1 MDFNAQ
7 DLMEIV
13 NNNEMLVIPQLYFD
27 ITEDLLAALILS
39 NLAMWQKAHIQK
51 LLSNGT
57 KITEKNCG
65 IYKFIEPCGDYL
77 YREGDSFVETYK
89 TSKHIISKAL
99 SLLKDKGLIKTYKN
113 GNLIFYSVNTSKI
126 KEFSADFAKKSL
138 TSQSKKNDLV
148 SEKNNFAKSK
158 FLTSQSENFNA
169 YTYTDKKTENQTE
182 NTQISFSAGENS
194 QFANSVNSQN
204 IKTENEKAVDN
215 YLYGNRWDNRWLLP
229 RDKPSFIS
237 DEVWADYC
245 AFKRERGQ
253 KVVKTE
259 LKLFLAQLEKAYNLG
274 VDVNAR
280 IIECISKGYASPVL
294 EPRANETNAKSK
306 AEGVKKSRQVLRE
319 WAAKKM
325 AAENEIIDGEVID
338 DTTRI
343 QCGF

>member
-27 ITEDLLAALILS
+27 ITEDLLSAFILS

-57 KITEKNCG
+57 EITEKNCG

-99 SLLKDKGLIKTYKN
+99 SLLKDKGLIETYKN

-138 TSQSKKNDLV
+138 TSQSKKNDLA

-169 YTYTDKKTENQTE
+169 YTYTDKKAENQAE
-182 NTQISFSAGENS
+182 KTQISFSAGENS
-194 QFANSVNSQN
+194 QNVKSES
-204 IKTENEKAVDN
+204 EKAVNN
-215 YLYGNRWDNRWLLP
+215 YLYGNSWDNRWLLA
-229 RDKPSFIS
+229 RDKPPFIS

-253 KVVKTE
+253 KVVKTQ
-259 LKLFLAQLEKAYNLG
+259 LKAFLAQLEKAHNLG

-306 AEGVKKSRQVLRE
+306 KGANTESLNASFDE
-319 WAAKKM
+319 WLNKYHA
-325 AAENEIIDGEVID
+325 NEQGEVID
-338 DTTRI
+338 AYCENYI
-343 QCGF
+343 QQK

>member
-1 MDFNAQ
+1 MDFNAK

-27 ITEDLLAALILS
+27 ITEDLLSALILS

-57 KITEKNCG
+57 EITEKNCG

-138 TSQSKKNDLV
+138 TSQSKKTDLS

-158 FLTSQSENFNA
+158 FLTSQSENFDA
-169 YTYTDKKTENQTE
+169 YTYTDKKAENQAE
-182 NTQISFSAGENS
+182 KTQKESEASATHLGSRKS
-194 QFANSVNSQN
+194 QKVFLSV
-204 IKTENEKAVDN
+204 A
-215 YLYGNRWDNRWLLP
+215 
-229 RDKPSFIS
+229 DKPSFVSSNIWQ
-237 DEVWADYC
+237 DFCQYKKERKENYTQTGLK
-245 AFKRERGQ
+245 AFLSK
-253 KVVKTE
+253 
-259 LKLFLAQLEKAYNLG
+259 LEKINAKGANVNEALLETMANDWRG
-274 VDVNAR
+274 VF
-280 IIECISKGYASPVL
+280 
-294 EPRANETNAKSK
+294 EPKTSSTAKSK
-306 AEGVKKSRQVLRE
+306 KGANTESLNASFDE
-319 WAAKKM
+319 WLNKYHAN
-325 AAENEIIDGEVID
+325 EQDEIIDAYCENY
-338 DTTRI
+338 I
-343 QCGF
+343 QQK

>member
-1 MDFNAQ
+1 MDFNAK

-27 ITEDLLAALILS
+27 ITEDLLSALILS

-57 KITEKNCG
+57 EITEKNCG

-99 SLLKDKGLIKTYKN
+99 SLLKDKGLIETYKN

-138 TSQSKKNDLV
+138 TSQSKKTDLS

-158 FLTSQSENFNA
+158 FLTSQSENFDA
-169 YTYTDKKTENQTE
+169 YTYTDKKAENQAE
-182 NTQISFSAGENS
+182 KTQISFSAGENS
-194 QFANSVNSQN
+194 QNAKS
-204 IKTENEKAVDN
+204 ENEKAVNN
-215 YLYGNRWDNRWLLP
+215 YLYGNSWNNRWLLP
-229 RDKPSFIS
+229 RDKPPFIS

-253 KVVKTE
+253 KVVRTE
-259 LKLFLAQLEKAYNLG
+259 LKAFLAQLEKAHNLG

-306 AEGVKKSRQVLRE
+306 KGTNTESLNASFDE
-319 WAAKKM
+319 WLNKYHA
-325 AAENEIIDGEVID
+325 NEQGEVID
-338 DTTRI
+338 AYCENYI
-343 QCGF
+343 QQK

>member
-27 ITEDLLAALILS
+27 ITEDLLSALILS

-57 KITEKNCG
+57 EITEKNCG

-99 SLLKDKGLIKTYKN
+99 SLLKDKGLIETYKN

-138 TSQSKKNDLV
+138 TSQSKKNDFA

-158 FLTSQSENFNA
+158 FLTSQSENFDA
-169 YTYTDKKTENQTE
+169 YTYTDKKAENQAE
-182 NTQISFSAGENS
+182 KTQKKSEASATHLGGGKS
-194 QFANSVNSQN
+194 KKVFLSV
-204 IKTENEKAVDN
+204 A
-215 YLYGNRWDNRWLLP
+215 
-229 RDKPSFIS
+229 DKPSFVSPDIWQDFCQYKKERKES
-237 DEVWADYC
+237 YTQTGLK
-245 AFKRERGQ
+245 AFLSK
-253 KVVKTE
+253 
-259 LKLFLAQLEKAYNLG
+259 LEKIN
-274 VDVNAR
+274 
-280 IIECISKGYASPVL
+280 SKGANVNEALL
-294 EPRANETNAKSK
+294 ETMANDWRGVFEPKTNSTDKRKKGANTESLNAAFDEWLNKYHANE
-306 AEGVKKSRQVLRE
+306 Q
-319 WAAKKM
+319 
-325 AAENEIIDGEVID
+325 DEVID
-338 DTTRI
+338 VYCENYI
-343 QCGF
+343 QQK

>member
-1 MDFNAQ
+1 MDFNAK

-27 ITEDLLAALILS
+27 ITEDLLSALILS

-57 KITEKNCG
+57 EITEKNCG

-99 SLLKDKGLIKTYKN
+99 SLLKDKGLIETYKN

-138 TSQSKKNDLV
+138 TSQSKKTDLS

-158 FLTSQSENFNA
+158 FLTSQSENFDA
-169 YTYTDKKTENQTE
+169 YTYTDKKAENQAE
-182 NTQISFSAGENS
+182 KTQKKSEASATHLGGGKS
-194 QFANSVNSQN
+194 KKVFLSV
-204 IKTENEKAVDN
+204 A
-215 YLYGNRWDNRWLLP
+215 
-229 RDKPSFIS
+229 DKPSFVSPDIWQDFCQYKKERKES
-237 DEVWADYC
+237 YTQTGLK
-245 AFKRERGQ
+245 AFLSK
-253 KVVKTE
+253 
-259 LKLFLAQLEKAYNLG
+259 LEKINAKGANVNEAILETMANNWRG
-274 VDVNAR
+274 VF
-280 IIECISKGYASPVL
+280 
-294 EPRANETNAKSK
+294 EPKQGFNAKSK
-306 AEGVKKSRQVLRE
+306 AEGVKKSRQVLKE

-325 AAENEIIDGEVID
+325 VAENEIIDGEVID
-338 DTTRI
+338 DNARI

>member
-1 MDFNAQ
+1 MDFNAK

-27 ITEDLLAALILS
+27 ITEDLLSALILS

-57 KITEKNCG
+57 EITEKNCG

-89 TSKHIISKAL
+89 TSKYIISKAL
-99 SLLKDKGLIKTYKN
+99 SLLKDKGLIETYKN

-126 KEFSADFAKKSL
+126 KEFSANFAKKSL
-138 TSQSKKNDLV
+138 TSQSKKTDLS

-169 YTYTDKKTENQTE
+169 YTYTDKKAENQAE
-182 NTQISFSAGENS
+182 KTQISFSAGENS
-194 QFANSVNSQN
+194 QNVKSES
-204 IKTENEKAVDN
+204 EKAVNN
-215 YLYGNRWDNRWLLP
+215 YLYGNSWNNRWLLE
-229 RDKPSFIS
+229 RDKPPFIS

-253 KVVKTE
+253 KVVRTE
-259 LKLFLAQLEKAYNLG
+259 LKAFLAQLEKAHNLG

-306 AEGVKKSRQVLRE
+306 KGANTESLNASFDE
-319 WAAKKM
+319 WLNKYHA
-325 AAENEIIDGEVID
+325 NEQGEVID
-338 DTTRI
+338 AYCENYI
-343 QCGF
+343 QQK

>member
-27 ITEDLLAALILS
+27 ITEDLLSALILS

-57 KITEKNCG
+57 EITEKNCG

-99 SLLKDKGLIKTYKN
+99 SLLKDKGLIETYKN

-138 TSQSKKNDLV
+138 TSQSKKTDLS

-158 FLTSQSENFNA
+158 FLTSQSENFDA
-169 YTYTDKKTENQTE
+169 YTYTDKKAENQAE
-182 NTQISFSAGENS
+182 KTQKESEADATHLGSGKSKKVFL
-194 QFANSVNSQN
+194 SV
-204 IKTENEKAVDN
+204 A
-215 YLYGNRWDNRWLLP
+215 
-229 RDKPSFIS
+229 DKPSFVSPDIWQ
-237 DEVWADYC
+237 DFCQYKKERKENYTQTGLK
-245 AFKRERGQ
+245 AFLSK
-253 KVVKTE
+253 
-259 LKLFLAQLEKAYNLG
+259 LEKINAKGANVNEALLETMANDWRG
-274 VDVNAR
+274 VF
-280 IIECISKGYASPVL
+280 
-294 EPRANETNAKSK
+294 EPKTSSTAKSK

-338 DTTRI
+338 DNARI
-343 QCGF
+343 QCGFW

>member
-1 MDFNAQ
+1 MDFNAK

-13 NNNEMLVIPQLYFD
+13 NNNEMLIIPQLYFD
-27 ITEDLLAALILS
+27 ITEDLLSALILS

-57 KITEKNCG
+57 EITEKNCG

-99 SLLKDKGLIKTYKN
+99 SLLKDKGLIETYKN

-138 TSQSKKNDLV
+138 TSQSKKTDLS

-158 FLTSQSENFNA
+158 FLTSQSENFDA
-169 YTYTDKKTENQTE
+169 YTYTDKKAENQAE
-182 NTQISFSAGENS
+182 KTQISFSAGENS
-194 QFANSVNSQN
+194 QNAKS
-204 IKTENEKAVDN
+204 ENEKAVNN
-215 YLYGNRWDNRWLLP
+215 YLYGNSWDNRWLLP
-229 RDKPSFIS
+229 RDKPPFIS

-253 KVVKTE
+253 KVVRTE
-259 LKLFLAQLEKAYNLG
+259 LKAFLAQLEKAHNLG

-306 AEGVKKSRQVLRE
+306 KETNTESLNASFDE
-319 WAAKKM
+319 WLNKYHA
-325 AAENEIIDGEVID
+325 NEQDDIIDAYCENY
-338 DTTRI
+338 I
-343 QCGF
+343 QQK

>member
-27 ITEDLLAALILS
+27 ITEDLLSALILS

-57 KITEKNCG
+57 EITEKNCG

-99 SLLKDKGLIKTYKN
+99 SLLKDKGLIETYKN

-138 TSQSKKNDLV
+138 TSQSKKTDLS

-158 FLTSQSENFNA
+158 FLTSQSENFDA
-169 YTYTDKKTENQTE
+169 YTYTDKKAENQAE
-182 NTQISFSAGENS
+182 KTQKKSEASATHLGGGKS
-194 QFANSVNSQN
+194 KKVFLSV
-204 IKTENEKAVDN
+204 A
-215 YLYGNRWDNRWLLP
+215 
-229 RDKPSFIS
+229 DKPSFVSPDIWQDFCQYKKERKES
-237 DEVWADYC
+237 YTQTGLK
-245 AFKRERGQ
+245 AFLSK
-253 KVVKTE
+253 
-259 LKLFLAQLEKAYNLG
+259 LEKIN
-274 VDVNAR
+274 
-280 IIECISKGYASPVL
+280 SKGANVNEALL
-294 EPRANETNAKSK
+294 ETMANDWRGVFEPKQGFNAKSK

-338 DTTRI
+338 DNARI